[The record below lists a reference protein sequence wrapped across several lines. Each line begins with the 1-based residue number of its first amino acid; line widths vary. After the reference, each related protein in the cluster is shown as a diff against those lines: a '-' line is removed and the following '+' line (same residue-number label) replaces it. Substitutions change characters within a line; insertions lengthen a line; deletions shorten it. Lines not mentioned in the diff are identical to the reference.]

1 MLAGIHDPATIYT
14 HNGENIMENQEIKKT
29 LKTENGIEITV
40 SSIETFT
47 DNAKI
52 LEFSDD
58 HYSSGDYVEGF
69 QVDMVV
75 EATLADGRSESFKIC
90 CQSADVTTDKLRA
103 HGRTE
108 MRFAIIY
115 GAYWDESGALENFVR
130 SIEDWDE
137 IAEFLIGL
145 AEDRCQEWY
154 DYHKD

>member
-1 MLAGIHDPATIYT
+1 M
-14 HNGENIMENQEIKKT
+14 KT
-29 LKTENGIEITV
+29 LKTTENGIKIEV
-40 SSIETFT
+40 RSIEEFD

-52 LEFSDD
+52 LEFGSDY
-58 HYSSGDYVEGF
+58 YSSGEYVEGF
-69 QVDMVV
+69 QVDM
-75 EATLADGRSESFKIC
+75 ELDATLADGTSKSFKIC

-154 DYHKD
+154 DYHKDEATND